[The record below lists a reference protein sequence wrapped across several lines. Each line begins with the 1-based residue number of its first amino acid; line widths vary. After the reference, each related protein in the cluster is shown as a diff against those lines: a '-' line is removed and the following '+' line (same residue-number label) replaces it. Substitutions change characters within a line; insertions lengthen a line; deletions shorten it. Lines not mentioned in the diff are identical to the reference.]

1 MPVPSLSLPLRY
13 AAPTASVERH
23 HRDPRGMT
31 ARLLRHAARPSAAGL
46 ASLVTT
52 AILLLPTEY
61 EVPIRHLL
69 LFLSS
74 RRF

>member
-1 MPVPSLSLPLRY
+1 
-13 AAPTASVERH
+13 
-23 HRDPRGMT
+23 MT